1 MASFGVVSESESI
14 EGRSSSLLT
23 SCMKDEVTSTGL
35 IAESES
41 SACSGNNNSGVTLIN
56 IDAER
61 YISVILS
68 SFNVYDKHIT
78 ACASEDNMAS
88 CKPIKI
94 TWSAI

>member
-41 SACSGNNNSGVTLIN
+41 SACSGNNNSGVTLID
-56 IDAER
+56 IDVKR
-61 YISVILS
+61 YLCVS
-68 SFNVYDKHIT
+68 SFNVYDKHII